1 MQSTTSTHK
10 AIFGKYAGERKF
22 NDDETTTSS

>member
-1 MQSTTSTHK
+1 MLSITSK
-10 AIFGKYAGERKF
+10 QNEMLGKYAGERKF